1 MSAAKNK
8 TILILGGGFGGLKAA
23 RELGRRKGAEVVL
36 VDRVKH
42 HLYTPL
48 LYEVASGCM
57 SANGMASGKEL
68 TLGTTIS
75 FDRLLKSCCGVKFV
89 QGEVVKIDPAGQ
101 AVELAS
107 GTKLPFHTLIVA
119 LGSETDYYGIPGLK
133 ENSYA
138 LKTRA
143 DALLIRQRIQ
153 EFIEKK
159 KKREEVQIQIVV
171 GGGGA
176 TGVEFSA
183 ELANCFRRMVRLRQI
198 SDGDWSVTLVEA
210 SSRLLG
216 MLKPEVSELVLRRL
230 ASLGVKV
237 LRDTCIKRAT
247 ERGVVLAPRPL
258 KPGESVES
266 LVCDFR
272 SESEK
277 RFEADVIIWTG
288 GVRSNA
294 IVATAN
300 LPMDPKGRLMVDDK
314 MRVQGAKNIYAIGD
328 CASLVD
334 PKTKRP
340 VPQLAQSAVEMADIV
355 ARNIVRAIFYKL
367 PPTSYK
373 PREYPAIIPLGAK
386 SAVAV
391 IGRFVAAGRIGWCLR
406 QAADL
411 RYYIGILPFWSALHF
426 WWHGAKEFSKND

>member
-1 MSAAKNK
+1 MATKRRSGKTK

-23 RELGRRKGAEVVL
+23 RELGKRKGAEVVL

-57 SANGMASGKEL
+57 TDGGMRGGMEL
-68 TLGTTIS
+68 AAGATVS
-75 FDRLLKSCCGVKFV
+75 FEKLLKECCGVGFV
-89 QGEVVKIDPAGQ
+89 QGEVARIDPTDSMI
-101 AVELAS
+101 ELAT
-107 GTKLPFHTLIVA
+107 GTKLPYHSLIVA
-119 LGSETDYYGIPGLK
+119 LGSETDYYGISGLK

-159 KKREEVQIQIVV
+159 RRREEVQIQIVV

-183 ELANCFRRMVRLRQI
+183 ELAMCFRRMVRLGQL
-198 SDGDWSVTLVEA
+198 SDGDWSVTLIEA
-210 SSRLLG
+210 SPRLLG
-216 MLKPEVSELVLRRL
+216 MLKPEVSDLVLRRL
-230 ASLGVKV
+230 AKLGVKV

-247 ERGVVLAPRPL
+247 AKGVVLAPRPL

-294 IVATAN
+294 IVATTG
-300 LPMDPKGRLMVDDK
+300 LPLDPKGRLIVDDK
-314 MRVQGAKNIYAIGD
+314 MRVKGSKNIFAIGD

-340 VPQLAQSAVEMADIV
+340 VPQLAQSAIEMADV
-355 ARNIVRAIFYKL
+355 AAQKVSIFKFHNY
-367 PPTSYK
+367 S
-373 PREYPAIIPLGAK
+373 AIIPLGAK
-386 SAVAV
+386 NAVAV
-391 IGRFVAAGRIGWCLR
+391 VGKFVLTGPLGWCLR

-411 RYYIGILPFWSALHF
+411 RYYMSILPLGAALHF

>member
-1 MSAAKNK
+1 MATKRRTQKDKK

-23 RELGRRKGAEVVL
+23 RELGKREGAEVVL
-36 VDRVKH
+36 VDRVNH

-57 SANGMASGKEL
+57 TDGGMGGGMEL
-68 TLGTTIS
+68 AAGATVS
-75 FDRLLKSCCGVKFV
+75 FQKLLKECCGVGFI
-89 QGEVVKIDPAGQ
+89 QGEVVRIDPIGQ
-101 AVELAS
+101 TVELAS
-107 GTKLPFHTLIVA
+107 KTKLPYHTLIVA

-159 KKREEVQIQIVV
+159 KNREEVQIQILV

-183 ELANCFRRMVRLRQI
+183 ELANCFRRMVRMRQI

-230 ASLGVKV
+230 AGLGVKV

-247 ERGVVLAPRPL
+247 AKGVVLAPRPL
-258 KPGESVES
+258 KPGESVET

-294 IVATAN
+294 VVATAN
-300 LPMDPKGRLMVDDK
+300 LPMDPKGRLLVDDK

-340 VPQLAQSAVEMADIV
+340 VPQLAQSAIEMAVV
-355 ARNIVRAIFYKL
+355 AAQKVSKFKFHD
-367 PPTSYK
+367 
-373 PREYPAIIPLGAK
+373 YPAIIPLGAK
-386 SAVAV
+386 NAVAV

-411 RYYIGILPFWSALHF
+411 RYYMSILPFGAALHF
-426 WWHGAKEFSKND
+426 WWRGAKEFSKND